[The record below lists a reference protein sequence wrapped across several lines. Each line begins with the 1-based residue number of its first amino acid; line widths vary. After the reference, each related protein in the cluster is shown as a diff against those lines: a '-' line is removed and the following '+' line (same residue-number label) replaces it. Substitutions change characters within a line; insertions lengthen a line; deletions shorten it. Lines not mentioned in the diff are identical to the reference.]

1 MKIIDL
7 IKKSLKEK
15 GISEK
20 HANRILKTYKVE
32 KEENIAAAIDSFSE
46 DILPAITEAE
56 TAAKAAAEKS
66 AKEAAIA
73 EYEATHKLKDGKPVE
88 APTPLDDKTKDLD
101 PSVKALIEAQN
112 KQLEEMKALIEGS
125 QKKAGEEAKKATAAS
140 LLKAAELPEGW
151 LPRVDVNSEATIEDQ
166 VKALTEEYTGIQQK
180 AIDARVASGD
190 FRPGSFEVKDRSVED
205 WAKVMDSNVSQ
216 NNTGKVDLGLS
227 K

>member
-20 HANRILKTYKVE
+20 HASRILKAYKVE
-32 KEENIAAAIDSFSE
+32 KEEDVAAAIDSFAE

-56 TAAKAAAEKS
+56 TAAKTAAEKS

-73 EYEATHKLKDGKPVE
+73 EYEAAHKLKDGKPIE
-88 APTPLDDKTKDLD
+88 EHAPGAGDTKGLD

-112 KQLEEMKALIEGS
+112 KQLEEMKALIEGG
-125 QKKAGEEAKKATAAS
+125 QKKAGEEAKKTTAAL
-140 LLKAAELPEGW
+140 LLKTAELPEGW
-151 LPRVDVNSEATIEDQ
+151 LPRIDVNSETTIEDQ

-205 WAKVMDSNVSQ
+205 WAKLMDSDVSQ
-216 NNTGKVDLGLS
+216 NNPGKVDLGLS
-227 K
+227 